1 MNAFT
6 TPEQLTRKPLKQFDN
21 LSQFVANWVVKTRF
35 EDVSPEAI
43 DAVTTFVV
51 DHFGVVAAGTVKDS
65 SRIIR
70 ETCAAWAPPQG
81 ECTVVGFKE
90 RTSAPFAALINGT
103 TGHALELDDDHREG
117 TQHPGVAVIPA
128 AFAVAEQLGK
138 SGQEFLLA
146 TALGYE
152 IMIRLGEAHLGKSYL
167 RGFHPTGT
175 CGSIG
180 AAVAAGKLMGLNE
193 EQMRSAI
200 GLAASQSAGL
210 LTFRS
215 NGAWNKRLHA
225 GQAAMSGVIC
235 AELAS
240 RDYRGPSESLLSP
253 EGWLQA
259 FAYNEEFDVNFVVGR
274 LGEKWDLI
282 ENSIKVHACCRF
294 AGPIVD
300 ATLETVLREDVRP
313 EQVEQVT
320 VAMAS
325 YPLTRSLIEPL
336 ERKLNPTS
344 VVDAQFSAPFAA
356 AVSIVKR
363 RAFVEE
369 YSETG
374 IRNPEVLAM
383 ARKVRW
389 EVDPEA
395 ERLWPTRYP
404 CQITIQLKDG
414 RSVTSR
420 VEWPKGDPE
429 NAVTEPELRAKF
441 HTLGTPVLGEAAT
454 KRSYDQISALRSAA
468 NLSDIARTLRGQ

>member
-1 MNAFT
+1 MT
-6 TPEQLTRKPLKQFDN
+6 VDPKILEN
-21 LSQFVANWVVKTRF
+21 LSKYVAEWAVNTRLQ
-35 EDVSPEAI
+35 DIPDNVL
-43 DAVTTFVV
+43 DATTGYIV
-51 DHFGVVAAGTVKDS
+51 DHFGVVLAGTQKTS
-65 SRIIR
+65 SQIIF
-70 ETCAAWAPPQG
+70 ETCAPWAPADRG
-81 ECTVVGFKE
+81 CTIVGRKE
-90 RTSAPFAALINGT
+90 RNSAPFAALINGT

-128 AFAVAEQLGK
+128 AFAVAETLG
-138 SGQEFLLA
+138 STGEEFLLA
-146 TALGYE
+146 AVLGYE
-152 IMIRLGEAHLGKSYL
+152 IMIRVGEAHLGKSYL

-175 CGSIG
+175 CGTIG
-180 AAVAAGKLMGLNE
+180 AAVAAGKLRGLDVQ
-193 EQMRSAI
+193 QMTSAI

-215 NGAWNKRLHA
+215 NGAWNKRMHA

-235 AELAS
+235 SDLAK
-240 RDYRGPSESLLSP
+240 RDFRGPSESLLSA

-259 FAYNEEFDVNFVVGR
+259 FAYNGEFDVEFVAGK
-274 LGEKWDLI
+274 LGSKWDLI
-282 ENSIKVHACCRF
+282 DNSIKVHACCRF

-300 ATLETVLREDVRP
+300 ATLETVFREDIKP
-313 EQVEQVT
+313 DQVEDVLI
-320 VAMAS
+320 AMAD
-325 YPLTRSLIEPL
+325 YPLSHALVRPL

-374 IRNPEVLAM
+374 IRDPEVLAM
-383 ARKVRW
+383 IKKVRW

-404 CQITIQLKDG
+404 CQITITLKDG
-414 RSVTSR
+414 RKVGSR

-429 NAVTEPELRAKF
+429 NAVTKPELRDKF
-441 HTLGTPVLGEAAT
+441 LTLASPVLGADRAA
-454 KRSYDQISALRSAA
+454 RSHDTIWGLAALADVGPLAA
-468 NLSDIARTLRGQ
+468 SVAL